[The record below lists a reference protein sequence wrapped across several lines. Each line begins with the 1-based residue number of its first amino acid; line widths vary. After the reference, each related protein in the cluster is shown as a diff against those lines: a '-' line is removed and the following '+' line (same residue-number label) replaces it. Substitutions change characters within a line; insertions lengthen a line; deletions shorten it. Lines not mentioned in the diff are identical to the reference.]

1 MAASHSI
8 DSMGV
13 AWRLGATLLLVVLNG
28 FFVAAEFALVA
39 VRRARIV
46 ELAEEG
52 RFTARMAKHLLD
64 HLDHY
69 LSACQLGITL
79 ASLVLGAL
87 GEPAVATVVTS
98 SLDLLSITVEPGS
111 PWLRGT
117 SLVIA
122 FTTITIFH
130 MTLGEQ
136 APKMWALQHAQPA
149 ALAVALPLRL
159 FTLVF
164 WPFITFVNA
173 VSNSMLRAVGI
184 DPKAAHELVPTRGEL
199 QRALD
204 LSTEAGHIPEQGRAL
219 VDNVLRAIDMQV
231 RHIVVPRINVIIV
244 SLKATAESNLRLM
257 RRSGH
262 SRYPLCEDELDSIV
276 GFVHTRDIFARG
288 ATTLSNAELR
298 ALARPALLV
307 PDTTPLGELIAKLQT
322 SRSHVAVAIDEFGAA
337 LGLAFLEDALEE
349 IVGPIADEIDEA
361 QEPLVE
367 LDSGDFEV
375 NGSMPLPAAVDR
387 FGLNISDD
395 ASGSTLGG
403 YVTSVLG
410 RLPKKGD
417 EVRIGHYDVRILS
430 LVRGRAVNRL
440 RLTRRQPTPKPEPPE
455 KEKEVEA

>member
-8 DSMGV
+8 DMVGV
-13 AWRLGATLLLVVLNG
+13 AWRLGATLLLVMLNG
-28 FFVAAEFALVA
+28 FFVAAEFALVT
-39 VRRARIV
+39 VRRTRVA

-52 RFTARMAKHLLD
+52 RFTARIAKHVLD

-87 GEPAVATVVTS
+87 GEPAVGTLVTS
-98 SLDLLSITVEPGS
+98 ALTWLDVAVEPGS
-111 PWLRGT
+111 QWLRWT

-136 APKMWALQHAQPA
+136 APKMWALRHAQPTT
-149 ALAVALPLRL
+149 LAVALPLRL
-159 FTLVF
+159 FTVVF

-173 VSNSMLRAVGI
+173 VSNFMLRAVGI
-184 DPKAAHELVPTRGEL
+184 DPKVAHETVPTRGEL

-204 LSTEAGHIPEQGRAL
+204 LSTEAGHIPEQGRAI

-231 RHIVVPRINVIIV
+231 RHIVVPRINVV
-244 SLKATAESNLRLM
+244 LLSLKASADTNLSLM

-262 SRYPLCEDELDSIV
+262 SRYPLCESELDSVV

-298 ALARPALLV
+298 ALARPVLLV
-307 PDTTPLGELIAKLQT
+307 PDTWPLGELIAKLQT
-322 SRSHVAVAIDEFGAA
+322 SRSHVAMVIDEFGAA

-349 IVGPIADEIDEA
+349 IVGPIADEFDDA
-361 QEPLVE
+361 QSPLIE

-387 FGLNISDD
+387 FGLSVTDP
-395 ASGSTLGG
+395 AGSTLGG
-403 YVTSVLG
+403 YVTSLLG

-417 EVRIGHYDVRILS
+417 EVRIGTYDVRVLS

-440 RLTRRQPTPKPEPPE
+440 RLSRRPPTPKPDAPE
-455 KEKEVEA
+455 KEAEA

>member
-1 MAASHSI
+1 MAASHPI
-8 DSMGV
+8 DLMGV

-28 FFVAAEFALVA
+28 FFVAAEFALVT
-39 VRRARIV
+39 VRRARVI

-52 RFTARMAKHLLD
+52 RFTARMTKHVLD

-87 GEPAVATVVTS
+87 GEPAIATLLTS
-98 SLDLLSITVEPGS
+98 LFELMNLTVDASS

-117 SLVIA
+117 SLVLA
-122 FTTITIFH
+122 FTSITILH

-149 ALAVALPLRL
+149 ALGVSLPLRA
-159 FTLVF
+159 FTLLF

-184 DPKAAHELVPTRGEL
+184 DPKVAHETVPTRGEL

-204 LSTEAGHIPEQGRAL
+204 LSMEAGHIPEQGRAL

-231 RHIVVPRINVIIV
+231 RHIVVPRINVAIL
-244 SLKATAESNLRLM
+244 SLKASADANLSLM
-257 RRSGH
+257 RKSGH
-262 SRYPLCEDELDSIV
+262 SRYPLCENELDSIV

-288 ATTLSNAELR
+288 ATSMTNAELR
-298 ALARPALLV
+298 ALTRPALLV
-307 PDTTPLGELIAKLQT
+307 PDTWPLGELIAKLQT
-322 SRSHVAVAIDEFGAA
+322 SRSHVAVVIDEFGAA
-337 LGLAFLEDALEE
+337 VGLAFLEDALEE
-349 IVGPIADEIDEA
+349 IVGPIADEFDDA
-361 QEPLVE
+361 LDPFVE
-367 LDSGDFEV
+367 LESGDFEV

-387 FGLNISDD
+387 FGLAVTD

-417 EVRIGHYDVRILS
+417 EVRIGNYDVRVLS

-440 RLTRRQPTPKPEPPE
+440 RLTRRQPTPKPEPPAAA
-455 KEKEVEA
+455 EA

>member
-1 MAASHSI
+1 MAASHPI

-13 AWRLGATLLLVVLNG
+13 AWRLGATLLLVILNG
-28 FFVAAEFALVA
+28 FFVAAEFALVT

-52 RFTARMAKHLLD
+52 RFTARMTKHVLD
-64 HLDHY
+64 QLDHY

-87 GEPAVATVVTS
+87 GEPAIATLVTS
-98 SLDLLSITVEPGS
+98 LLDFLHVAVDPSS
-111 PWLRGT
+111 PWVRGT

-122 FTTITIFH
+122 FTTITILH

-149 ALAVALPLRL
+149 ALGISLPLRA
-159 FTLVF
+159 FTLLF

-173 VSNSMLRAVGI
+173 VANSMLRAVGI
-184 DPKAAHELVPTRGEL
+184 DPKVAHETVPTRGEL

-231 RHIVVPRINVIIV
+231 RHIVVPRINVAIL
-244 SLKATAESNLRLM
+244 SLKASAEANASLM
-257 RRSGH
+257 RKSGH
-262 SRYPLCEDELDSIV
+262 SRYPLCENELDSIV

-288 ATTLSNAELR
+288 GAALTNVELR
-298 ALARPALLV
+298 AVARPALLV
-307 PDTTPLGELIAKLQT
+307 PDTWPLGELIAKLQT
-322 SRSHVAVAIDEFGAA
+322 SRSHVAVVIDEFGAA

-349 IVGPIADEIDEA
+349 IVGPIADEFDDA
-361 QEPLVE
+361 LDPLIE
-367 LDSGDFEV
+367 LESGDFEV

-387 FGLNISDD
+387 FGLALTD

-403 YVTSVLG
+403 YVTSLLG

-417 EVRIGHYDVRILS
+417 EVRIGTYDVRVLS

-455 KEKEVEA
+455 TAEA

>member
-1 MAASHSI
+1 MAAPHTI
-8 DSMGV
+8 DLVGV
-13 AWRLGATLLLVVLNG
+13 AWRLGVTLLLVVLNG
-28 FFVAAEFALVA
+28 FFVATEFALVT
-39 VRRARIV
+39 VRRARVV

-52 RFTARMAKHLLD
+52 RFTARVAKHLLD

-87 GEPAVATVVTS
+87 GEPAVATLVTS
-98 SLDLLSITVEPGS
+98 LFEFIDVTVDPAS
-111 PWLRGT
+111 PWVRGT

-122 FTTITIFH
+122 FTSITIFH

-149 ALAVALPLRL
+149 TLAVALPLRV

-164 WPFITFVNA
+164 WPFITFVNF

-184 DPKAAHELVPTRGEL
+184 DPKVAHETVPTRGEL

-204 LSTEAGHIPEQGRAL
+204 LSTEAGHIPEQGRAI

-231 RHIVVPRINVIIV
+231 RHIVVPRINVAIL
-244 SLKATAESNLRLM
+244 SLKASAEANVNLM
-257 RRSGH
+257 RRNGH
-262 SRYPLCEDELDSIV
+262 SRYPLCENELDSIV

-288 ATTLSNAELR
+288 ATSLNNAELR

-307 PDTTPLGELIAKLQT
+307 PDTSPLGELIAKLQT
-322 SRSHVAVAIDEFGAA
+322 SRSHVAVVIDEFGAA
-337 LGLAFLEDALEE
+337 VGLAFLEDALEE
-349 IVGPIADEIDEA
+349 IVGPIADEFDEA
-361 QEPLVE
+361 EDPLVE

-387 FGLNISDD
+387 FGLNVTD

-403 YVTSVLG
+403 YVTSLLG

-417 EVRIGHYDVRILS
+417 EVRIGTYDVRVLS

-440 RLTRRQPTPKPEPPE
+440 RLSRRQPTPKPEPPE
-455 KEKEVEA
+455 EAEA

>member
-8 DSMGV
+8 DLVGV
-13 AWRLGATLLLVVLNG
+13 AWRLGATLLLVALNG
-28 FFVAAEFALVA
+28 FFVAAEFALVT
-39 VRRARIV
+39 VRRARVV

-52 RFTARMAKHLLD
+52 RFTARMARHLLD

-87 GEPAVATVVTS
+87 GEPAVATLVTGALGW
-98 SLDLLSITVEPGS
+98 LDIAVEPGS
-111 PWLRGT
+111 TWLRWT
-117 SLVIA
+117 SLIIA

-136 APKMWALQHAQPA
+136 APKMWALRHAQPA
-149 ALAVALPLRL
+149 TLTVALPLRI
-159 FTLVF
+159 FTVLF

-173 VSNSMLRAVGI
+173 VSNAMLRAVGI
-184 DPKAAHELVPTRGEL
+184 DPKVAHETVPTRGEL

-204 LSTEAGHIPEQGRAL
+204 LSMEAGHIPEQGREL

-231 RHIVVPRINVIIV
+231 RHIVVPRINVV
-244 SLKATAESNLRLM
+244 LLSLKASAESNLLLM
-257 RRSGH
+257 RKSGH
-262 SRYPLCEDELDSIV
+262 SRYPLCESELDSIV
-276 GFVHTRDIFARG
+276 GFVHTRDIFVRG
-288 ATTLSNAELR
+288 ATSLTNTELR

-307 PDTTPLGELIAKLQT
+307 PDTWPLGELIAKLQS
-322 SRSHVAVAIDEFGAA
+322 SRSHVAMVIDEFGAA

-349 IVGPIADEIDEA
+349 IVGPIADEFDDA
-361 QEPLVE
+361 QAPLVE
-367 LDSGDFEV
+367 LESGDFEV

-387 FGLNISDD
+387 FGFSVND

-403 YVTSVLG
+403 YVTSLLG
-410 RLPKKGD
+410 RLPRKGD
-417 EVRIGHYDVRILS
+417 EVRIGGYDVRVIS
-430 LVRGRAVNRL
+430 LVKGRAVNRL
-440 RLTRRQPTPKPEPPE
+440 RLSRRSPTPKPEAP

>member
-1 MAASHSI
+1 MPAPHTLDSI
-8 DSMGV
+8 GV
-13 AWRLGATLLLVVLNG
+13 AWRLGVTLLLVVLNG
-28 FFVAAEFALVA
+28 FFVATEFALVT
-39 VRRARIV
+39 VRRPRVV

-52 RFTARMAKHLLD
+52 RFTARVAKHLLD

-87 GEPAVATVVTS
+87 GEPAVATLVTS
-98 SLDLLSITVEPGS
+98 LFEVMNITVEPGS

-149 ALAVALPLRL
+149 TLAVALPLRV
-159 FTLVF
+159 FTFVF
-164 WPFITFVNA
+164 WPFITFVNF

-184 DPKAAHELVPTRGEL
+184 DPKVAHETVPTRGEL

-204 LSTEAGHIPEQGRAL
+204 LSTEAGHIPEQGRAI

-231 RHIVVPRINVIIV
+231 RHIVVPRINVTIL
-244 SLKATAESNLRLM
+244 SLKASAQTNIELM
-257 RRSGH
+257 RKSGH
-262 SRYPLCEDELDSIV
+262 SRFPLCENELDSIV
-276 GFVHTRDIFARG
+276 GFVHMRDIFVRG
-288 ATTLSNAELR
+288 ATSLTNAELR
-298 ALARPALLV
+298 GLARPALMV
-307 PDTTPLGELIAKLQT
+307 PDTSPLGELIAKLQT
-322 SRSHVAVAIDEFGAA
+322 SRSHVAVVIDEFGAA

-349 IVGPIADEIDEA
+349 IVGPIADEFDEA
-361 QEPLVE
+361 EDPLVE

-387 FGLNISDD
+387 FGLSVTDP
-395 ASGSTLGG
+395 SGSTLGG
-403 YVTSVLG
+403 YVTSLLG

-417 EVRIGHYDVRILS
+417 EVRIGTYDVRVLS

-455 KEKEVEA
+455 EAEA

>member
-1 MAASHSI
+1 MAAPHTI
-8 DSMGV
+8 DLLGV
-13 AWRLGATLLLVVLNG
+13 AWRLGATILLVLLNG
-28 FFVAAEFALVA
+28 FFVATEFALVT
-39 VRRARIV
+39 VRRARVV

-52 RFTARMAKHLLD
+52 RFTARVAKHALD

-87 GEPAVATVVTS
+87 GEPAVATLVTS
-98 SLDLLSITVEPGS
+98 ALDWLSVDVDPES
-111 PWLRGT
+111 PWIRGT

-122 FTTITIFH
+122 FTSITILH

-149 ALAVALPLRL
+149 TLGLALPLRA
-159 FTLVF
+159 FTVLF

-173 VSNSMLRAVGI
+173 VSNAMLRAVGI
-184 DPKAAHELVPTRGEL
+184 DPKLAHEVVPTRGEL

-231 RHIVVPRINVIIV
+231 RHIVVPRINVAIL
-244 SLKATAESNLRLM
+244 SLKASAEANLNLM

-262 SRYPLCEDELDSIV
+262 SRYPLCENELDSIV

-288 ATTLSNAELR
+288 ATSLSNTELR
-298 ALARPALLV
+298 SLARPALLV
-307 PDTTPLGELIAKLQT
+307 PDTTPLGELIAKLQS

-349 IVGPIADEIDEA
+349 IVGPIADEFDEA
-361 QEPLVE
+361 QDLLIE

-375 NGSMPLPAAVDR
+375 NGAMPLPAAVDR
-387 FGLNISDD
+387 FGLNVTD

-403 YVTSVLG
+403 YVTSLLG

-417 EVRIGHYDVRILS
+417 EVRIGSYEVRVLS

-440 RLTRRQPTPKPEPPE
+440 HLSRRPATPKPEPPE
-455 KEKEVEA
+455 KEREVQA

>member
-1 MAASHSI
+1 MAASHSL
-8 DSMGV
+8 DLMGV
-13 AWRLGATLLLVVLNG
+13 AWRLGVTLLLVVLNG
-28 FFVAAEFALVA
+28 FFVAAEFALVT
-39 VRRARIV
+39 VRRARVV
-46 ELAEEG
+46 ELAEQG

-87 GEPAVATVVTS
+87 GEPAVATLVTS
-98 SLDLLSITVEPGS
+98 LLDLLNVHVEPGS

-149 ALAVALPLRL
+149 ALAIALPLRA
-159 FTLVF
+159 FTVVF

-184 DPKAAHELVPTRGEL
+184 DPKVAHETVPTRGEL

-231 RHIVVPRINVIIV
+231 RHIVVPRINVAIL
-244 SLKATAESNLRLM
+244 SLKASAEANLSLM
-257 RRSGH
+257 RKSGH
-262 SRYPLCEDELDSIV
+262 SRFPVCENELDSIV

-288 ATTLSNAELR
+288 NPTLTNSELR

-307 PDTTPLGELIAKLQT
+307 PDTTPLGELIAKLQS

-349 IVGPIADEIDEA
+349 IVGPIADEFDDA
-361 QEPLVE
+361 QDPLIE

-375 NGSMPLPAAVDR
+375 NGSMALPAAVDR
-387 FGLNISDD
+387 FGLSVTD

-403 YVTSVLG
+403 YVTSLLG

-417 EVRIGHYDVRILS
+417 EVRIGTYDVRVLS

-455 KEKEVEA
+455 KEAEA

>member
-1 MAASHSI
+1 MAASHPI
-8 DSMGV
+8 DLMGV

-28 FFVAAEFALVA
+28 FFVAAEFALVT
-39 VRRARIV
+39 VRRPRVI
-46 ELAEEG
+46 EMAEEG
-52 RFTARMAKHLLD
+52 RFTARMTKHLLD

-87 GEPAVATVVTS
+87 GEPAVATLVTS
-98 SLDLLSITVEPGS
+98 ALELVNVTIEPHS
-111 PWLRGT
+111 PLVRGT

-122 FTTITIFH
+122 FTSITILH

-149 ALAVALPLRL
+149 AFAISLPLRA
-159 FTLVF
+159 FTVVF

-173 VSNSMLRAVGI
+173 VANSMLRAVGI
-184 DPKAAHELVPTRGEL
+184 DPKVAHETVPTRGEL

-231 RHIVVPRINVIIV
+231 RHIVVPRINVAIL
-244 SLKATAESNLRLM
+244 SLKASAETNFNLM
-257 RRSGH
+257 RKSGH
-262 SRYPLCEDELDSIV
+262 SRFPLCENELDSIV
-276 GFVHTRDIFARG
+276 GFVHTREIFARG
-288 ATTLSNAELR
+288 VTSLTNAELR
-298 ALARPALLV
+298 AMARPALLV
-307 PDTTPLGELIAKLQT
+307 PDTWPLGELIAKLQT
-322 SRSHVAVAIDEFGAA
+322 SRSHVAVVIDEFGAA
-337 LGLAFLEDALEE
+337 VGLAFLEDALEE
-349 IVGPIADEIDEA
+349 IVGPIADEFDDA
-361 QEPLVE
+361 QDPLVE

-387 FGLNISDD
+387 FGLSVTD

-403 YVTSVLG
+403 YVTSLLG

-417 EVRIGHYDVRILS
+417 EVRIGHYDVRVLS

-440 RLTRRQPTPKPEPPE
+440 RLSRRSPTPKPEPPE
-455 KEKEVEA
+455 EKEAEA

>member
-1 MAASHSI
+1 MAAPHPI

-13 AWRLGATLLLVVLNG
+13 AWRLGATLLLVVMNG
-28 FFVAAEFALVA
+28 FFVAAEFALVT
-39 VRRARIV
+39 VRRVRVV
-46 ELAEEG
+46 ELAEQG
-52 RFTARMAKHLLD
+52 SFTARMTKHVLD

-87 GEPAVATVVTS
+87 GEPAIATLVTS
-98 SLDLLSITVEPGS
+98 GLDLLNFVVDPGS
-111 PWLRGT
+111 PWVRGT

-122 FTTITIFH
+122 FTSITILH

-149 ALAVALPLRL
+149 ALGVALPLRA
-159 FTLVF
+159 FTVVF

-184 DPKAAHELVPTRGEL
+184 DPKLAHEAVPTRGEL

-231 RHIVVPRINVIIV
+231 RHIVVPRINVTML
-244 SLKATAESNLRLM
+244 SLQASAEANLTLM
-257 RRSGH
+257 RKSGH
-262 SRYPLCEDELDSIV
+262 SRYPLCENELDSIV

-288 ATTLSNAELR
+288 ATTLTNAELR

-307 PDTTPLGELIAKLQT
+307 PDTWPLGELIAKLQS
-322 SRSHVAVAIDEFGAA
+322 SRSHVAVVIDEFGAA
-337 LGLAFLEDALEE
+337 VGLAFLEDALEE
-349 IVGPIADEIDEA
+349 IVGPIADEFDDA
-361 QEPLVE
+361 LDPFVE
-367 LDSGDFEV
+367 LESGDIEV

-387 FGLNISDD
+387 FGLSVTDP
-395 ASGSTLGG
+395 SGSTLGG
-403 YVTSVLG
+403 YVTSLLG
-410 RLPKKGD
+410 RLPRKGD
-417 EVRIGHYDVRILS
+417 EVRIGNYDVRVLS

-455 KEKEVEA
+455 AA

>member
-149 ALAVALPLRL
+149 ALAIALPLRL

-164 WPFITFVNA
+164 WPFITFVNG
-173 VSNSMLRAVGI
+173 VSNTMLRAVGI
-184 DPKAAHELVPTRGEL
+184 DPKLAHETVPSRGEL

-204 LSTEAGHIPEQGRAL
+204 FSTEAGHIPEQGRAL

-231 RHIVVPRINVIIV
+231 RHIVVPRINVTIL
-244 SLKATAESNLRLM
+244 SLRASAEHNLNLM
-257 RRSGH
+257 RKSGH
-262 SRYPLCEDELDSIV
+262 SRYPLCENELDSIV

-288 ATTLSNAELR
+288 ATTLTNAELR
-298 ALARPALLV
+298 AFARPALLV
-307 PDTTPLGELIAKLQT
+307 PDTWPLGELIGKLQT

-349 IVGPIADEIDEA
+349 IVGPIADEFDEA
-361 QEPLVE
+361 QDPILE
-367 LDSGDFEV
+367 LEAGDFEV

-387 FGLNISDD
+387 FGLNVND

-417 EVRIGHYDVRILS
+417 EVRIGSYDVKILS

-440 RLTRRQPTPKPEPPE
+440 RLTRRHPTPKPEPPE
-455 KEKEVEA
+455 EVEA